1 MSSLSAMIKN
11 PVDAWIGSHFIELFS
26 IPTSISI
33 FLLFISGNLF
43 STVIWHFYSR
53 WTAGSPCPKAL
64 EAPTKTTPR
73 PPIDNNRETNRS
85 QATTQ
90 PLPPPITK
98 TLSSPAHDQGRPNP
112 HGHKISQKSS

>member
-11 PVDAWIGSHFIELFS
+11 PVDAWIGSHFIELTNFHSNFYLYFS
-26 IPTSISI
+26 VVYFWKSI
-33 FLLFISGNLF
+33 FHGDLALLQPLDSRITLSQSPSG
-43 STVIWHFYSR
+43 
-53 WTAGSPCPKAL
+53 
-64 EAPTKTTPR
+64 